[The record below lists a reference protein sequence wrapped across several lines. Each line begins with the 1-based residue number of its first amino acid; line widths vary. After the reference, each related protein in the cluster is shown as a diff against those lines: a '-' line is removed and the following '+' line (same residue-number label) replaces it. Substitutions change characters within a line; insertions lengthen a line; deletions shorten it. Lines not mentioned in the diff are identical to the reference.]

1 MTVTDQ
7 IPPDLDRVVAGFV
20 HCLRRGGLPVP
31 IGQSLRFRQALD
43 VLGVGSGI
51 DVYWAGRATLVSRP
65 EEIAMFDAMFL
76 TFFHHNTSGLTI
88 RFDDIVETEALAA
101 DEDDGEDGGDGDN
114 GEAPGPRPPVA
125 SGGSRRRP
133 APRGRGGITTAAAQ
147 PPPQQPPQHSSR
159 YLQDTPG
166 GGYGGTS
173 SNHHSN
179 ITTGSGRNG
188 DPAAEPIWTARG
200 VEWPLPPSLR
210 PSVYARLL
218 RSAGHAGPSGVI
230 PGGASSSSAAA
241 AAGASDGGGG
251 EDGDGHGTTGAS
263 GGGEAAP
270 TSGGSGSGSG
280 GYGISSYLKGWTSAP
295 GNSSTAAAGGSSA
308 EEDGAFHGYV
318 YVCVYLL

>member
-114 GEAPGPRPPVA
+114 GEDEDQPVLRWSAADVLRDKDFADFTPSELDEAHRGFAHSGVNPRLRAPSFEILA
-125 SGGSRRRP
+125 
-133 APRGRGGITTAAAQ
+133 
-147 PPPQQPPQHSSR
+147 
-159 YLQDTPG
+159 L
-166 GGYGGTS
+166 
-173 SNHHSN
+173 
-179 ITTGSGRNG
+179 GSGHFL
-188 DPAAEPIWTARG
+188 E
-200 VEWPLPPSLR
+200 R
-210 PSVYARLL
+210 PSHSFISKELHL
-218 RSAGHAGPSGVI
+218 KLTLTL
-230 PGGASSSSAAA
+230 
-241 AAGASDGGGG
+241 DG
-251 EDGDGHGTTGAS
+251 
-263 GGGEAAP
+263 
-270 TSGGSGSGSG
+270 
-280 GYGISSYLKGWTSAP
+280 
-295 GNSSTAAAGGSSA
+295 
-308 EEDGAFHGYV
+308 
-318 YVCVYLL
+318 